1 MQPSWSAVNANRR
14 TRSSKAAAASEPGVT
29 NNSNRVAATD
39 DATAAA
45 KAATV
50 GADSN
55 AASAENDD
63 ADEDDTLRC
72 ICGEMQEDQE
82 KRAYVQCDACDVW
95 QHQDCMD
102 VLGRVPEHYYCEEC
116 RREDHVGLL
125 DAVRRG
131 ERPWVGRRTVL
142 GSEDG
147 DGDEGEGE
155 DGDVVLPKSVH
166 GDGDV
171 DMRGETDAV
180 RETRSSFKG
189 ARPKVQLPIDP
200 GNGKQFL
207 WK

>member
-1 MQPSWSAVNANRR
+1 MN
-14 TRSSKAAAASEPGVT
+14 TRKRVATTAAAAAG
-29 NNSNRVAATD
+29 
-39 DATAAA
+39 
-45 KAATV
+45 KAAPV

-63 ADEDDTLRC
+63 DDDAGEDNRLRC
-72 ICGEMQEDQE
+72 ICGKTQEDQE

-102 VLGRVPEHYYCEEC
+102 VLGRVPEHYFCEEC

-125 DAVRRG
+125 DAVQRG

-147 DGDEGEGE
+147 DEGEG
-155 DGDVVLPKSVH
+155 GYGPSPKSVH

-171 DMRGETDAV
+171 DVRGETDAV

-200 GNGKQFL
+200 GSGRQFL